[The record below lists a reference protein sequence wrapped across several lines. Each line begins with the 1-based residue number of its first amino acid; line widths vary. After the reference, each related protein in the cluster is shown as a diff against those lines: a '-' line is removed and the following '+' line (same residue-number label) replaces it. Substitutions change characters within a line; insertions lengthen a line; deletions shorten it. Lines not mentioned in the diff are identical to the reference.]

1 MVLAYYRENPFVGK
15 FGFDKVKQA
24 NRCKNWIIL
33 ILRPG
38 GSYKV
43 LKNLL
48 KHKLLHH
55 DSSEEYSSNSCK
67 IRRWFLNQSL
77 LLSLVF
83 LNMVSFAVILMNL
96 TLCYAFKSLK
106 VTVTYSCTRMLLKFL
121 WQSTSLPEFWTIV
134 GR

>member
-1 MVLAYYRENPFVGK
+1 MLAYYRENPFIVGK

-106 VTVTYSCTRMLLKFL
+106 GMLYLKLVYSLVSSLYLVTHLVN
-121 WQSTSLPEFWTIV
+121 I
-134 GR
+134 

>member
-1 MVLAYYRENPFVGK
+1 MLAYYRENPFIVGK

-77 LLSLVF
+77 LLLLLF

-106 VTVTYSCTRMLLKFL
+106 GMLYLKLVYSLVSSLYLVTHLVN
-121 WQSTSLPEFWTIV
+121 I
-134 GR
+134 

>member
-48 KHKLLHH
+48 KHKLLYH

-77 LLSLVF
+77 LLLLLF

-106 VTVTYSCTRMLLKFL
+106 GMLYLKLVYSLVSSLYLVTHLVN
-121 WQSTSLPEFWTIV
+121 I
-134 GR
+134 

>member
-106 VTVTYSCTRMLLKFL
+106 GMLYLKLVYSLVSSLYLVTHLVN
-121 WQSTSLPEFWTIV
+121 I
-134 GR
+134 